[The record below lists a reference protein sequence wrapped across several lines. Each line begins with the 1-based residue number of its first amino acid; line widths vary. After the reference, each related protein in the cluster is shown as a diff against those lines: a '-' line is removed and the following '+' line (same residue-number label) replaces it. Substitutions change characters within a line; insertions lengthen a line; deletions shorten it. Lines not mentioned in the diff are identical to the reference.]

1 MGRAGTDMAKEIQWS
16 RFLAP
21 DAKPSPGEQLGLV
34 VRLSIPV
41 ILAEISSTI
50 MSYADSAMVGSLGA
64 AATASVGLVAT
75 TTWLFNGMGMCIVT
89 GFSIQIAQL
98 LGAGRLRQVQSVMRQ
113 AMMVCTAIGLL
124 FAAAAAGIS
133 GFLPVWLGG
142 GPEVCAGA
150 SRYFFIYGCGLPA
163 VLLRQAGGSMLQ
175 CSGDMKTP
183 SALNILMCVM
193 NVGFNAFFIFPTR
206 TVAVRGMR
214 FTMYGLGTGVAG
226 AALGT
231 VMSEAVTMTLMM
243 YFVCRRSPVL
253 RLEKGIPWRL
263 ERGCMRTTV
272 RLAVPIALER
282 VTTSLAQIAGTK
294 IVSPLGTT
302 AVAANSLAVTAEG
315 FCYMPGYGM
324 AAATTTLVGQSIG
337 AGRRDQAKRFA
348 WLSVGVGVGVMT
360 CTGVLM
366 YIAAPWIFSMLT
378 PDPAVQTLGAA
389 VLRIEAFAEPL
400 FAASIVA
407 AGALRGAGDTLVPSI
422 MELGS
427 MWGVRIPLAMMLVGP
442 LGLHGVWTAMC
453 TDLCI
458 RGLLFLLRMYRGRW
472 LEIQTISAV

>member
-1 MGRAGTDMAKEIQWS
+1 MAKEIQWS

-21 DAKPSPGEQLGLV
+21 DSNPALGEQMGLV
-34 VRLSIPV
+34 VRLSIPI
-41 ILAEISSTI
+41 ILAEISATV
-50 MSYADSAMVGSLGA
+50 MSYVGSAMVGSLGA
-64 AATASVGLVAT
+64 AATASVGLVASS
-75 TTWLFNGMGMCIVT
+75 TWLFSGMGMCMVT

-98 LGAGRLRQVQSVMRQ
+98 IGAGRLRQVQSVMRQ
-113 AMMVCTAIGLL
+113 AMMVSVGVGLF
-124 FAAAAAGIS
+124 FAAIAAAVS
-133 GFLPVWLGG
+133 GKLPIWLGG
-142 GPEVCAGA
+142 APEVCAGS
-150 SRYFFIYGCGLPA
+150 SRYFFIYGCGLPV

-183 SALNILMCVM
+183 SALNILMCCM
-193 NVGFNAFFIFPTR
+193 NVVFNAFFIFPTR
-206 TVAVRGMR
+206 VVTLLGMDLTI
-214 FTMYGLGTGVAG
+214 FGVGMGVAG

-231 VMSEAVTMTLMM
+231 VMSETVTTILMM
-243 YFVCRRSPVL
+243 YFVCLRSPVL
-253 RLEKGIPWRL
+253 KLVKGVPWRL
-263 ERGCMRTTV
+263 EQNCMMTTV

-324 AAATTTLVGQSIG
+324 AAAATTLVGQSMG
-337 AGRRDQAKRFA
+337 AERRDQARRFA
-348 WLSVGVGVGVMT
+348 WLSVALGVGVMT
-360 CTGVLM
+360 CTGILM

-378 PDPAVQTLGAA
+378 PDAGVRTLGAQ

-407 AGALRGAGDTLVPSI
+407 AGALRGAGDTLVPSV

-427 MWGVRIPLAMMLVGP
+427 MWGVRITLAMLLVGP
-442 LGLHGVWTAMC
+442 FGLHGVWVAMC
-453 TDLCI
+453 TELCV
-458 RGLLFLLRMYRGRW
+458 RGLLFLVRMYRGKW
-472 LEIQTISAV
+472 LEIRTISAE

>member
-1 MGRAGTDMAKEIQWS
+1 MAKEIQWS

-21 DAKPSPGEQLGLV
+21 DSNPALGEQMGLV
-34 VRLSIPV
+34 VRLSIPI
-41 ILAEISSTI
+41 ILAEISSTV
-50 MSYADSAMVGSLGA
+50 MSYVDSAMVGSLGA
-64 AATASVGLVAT
+64 AATASVGLVASS
-75 TTWLFNGMGMCIVT
+75 TWLFSGMGMCMVT

-98 LGAGRLRQVQSVMRQ
+98 IGAGRLRQVQSVMRQ
-113 AMMVCTAIGLL
+113 AMMVSVGVGLF
-124 FAAAAAGIS
+124 FAAIAAAVS
-133 GFLPVWLGG
+133 GKLPVWLGG
-142 GPEVCAGA
+142 APEVCAGS
-150 SRYFFIYGCGLPA
+150 SRYFFIYGCGLPV

-183 SALNILMCVM
+183 SALNILMCCM
-193 NVGFNAFFIFPTR
+193 NVVFNAFFIFPTR
-206 TVAVRGMR
+206 VVTLLGMDLTI
-214 FTMYGLGTGVAG
+214 FGVGMGVAG

-231 VMSEAVTMTLMM
+231 VMSETVTTILMM
-243 YFVCRRSPVL
+243 YFVCLRSPVL
-253 RLEKGIPWRL
+253 KLVKGVPWRL
-263 ERGCMRTTV
+263 EQNCMMTTV

-324 AAATTTLVGQSIG
+324 AAAATTLVGQSMG
-337 AGRRDQAKRFA
+337 AERRDQAKRFA
-348 WLSVGVGVGVMT
+348 WLSVALGVGVMT
-360 CTGVLM
+360 CTGILM

-378 PDPAVQTLGAA
+378 PDAGVRTLGAQ

-407 AGALRGAGDTLVPSI
+407 AGALRGAGDTLVPSV

-427 MWGVRIPLAMMLVGP
+427 MWGVRITLAMLLVGP
-442 LGLHGVWTAMC
+442 FGLHGVWVAMC
-453 TDLCI
+453 TELCV
-458 RGLLFLLRMYRGRW
+458 RGLLFLVRMYRGKW
-472 LEIQTISAV
+472 LEIRTISAE

>member
-1 MGRAGTDMAKEIQWS
+1 MAKEIQWS

-21 DAKPSPGEQLGLV
+21 DSNPALGEQMGLV
-34 VRLSIPV
+34 VRLSIPI
-41 ILAEISSTI
+41 ILAEISSTV
-50 MSYADSAMVGSLGA
+50 MSYVDSAMVGSLGA
-64 AATASVGLVAT
+64 AATASVGLVASS
-75 TTWLFNGMGMCIVT
+75 TWLFSGMGMCMVT

-98 LGAGRLRQVQSVMRQ
+98 IGAGRLRQVQSVMRQ
-113 AMMVCTAIGLL
+113 AMMVSVGVGLL
-124 FAAAAAGIS
+124 FAAIAAAVS
-133 GFLPVWLGG
+133 GKLPVWLGG
-142 GPEVCAGA
+142 APEVCAGS
-150 SRYFFIYGCGLPA
+150 SRYFFIYGCGLPV

-183 SALNILMCVM
+183 SALNILMCCM
-193 NVGFNAFFIFPTR
+193 NVVFNAFFIFPTR
-206 TVAVRGMR
+206 VVTLLGMDLTI
-214 FTMYGLGTGVAG
+214 FGVGMGVAG

-231 VMSEAVTMTLMM
+231 VMSETVTTILMM
-243 YFVCRRSPVL
+243 YFVCLRSPVL
-253 RLEKGIPWRL
+253 KLVKGVPWRL
-263 ERGCMRTTV
+263 EQNCMMTTV

-324 AAATTTLVGQSIG
+324 AAAATTLVGQSMG
-337 AGRRDQAKRFA
+337 AERRDQAKRFA
-348 WLSVGVGVGVMT
+348 WLSVALGVGVMT
-360 CTGVLM
+360 CTGILM

-378 PDPAVQTLGAA
+378 PDAGVRTLGAQ

-407 AGALRGAGDTLVPSI
+407 AGALRGAGDTLVPSV

-427 MWGVRIPLAMMLVGP
+427 MWGVRITLAMLLVGP
-442 LGLHGVWTAMC
+442 FGLHGVWMAMC
-453 TDLCI
+453 TELCV
-458 RGLLFLLRMYRGRW
+458 RGLLFLVRMYRGKW
-472 LEIQTISAV
+472 LEIRTISAE

>member
-1 MGRAGTDMAKEIQWS
+1 MAKEIQWS

-21 DAKPSPGEQLGLV
+21 DSNPALGEQMGLV
-34 VRLSIPV
+34 VRLSIPI
-41 ILAEISSTI
+41 ILAEISSTV
-50 MSYADSAMVGSLGA
+50 MSYVDSAMVGSLGA
-64 AATASVGLVAT
+64 AATASVGLVASS
-75 TTWLFNGMGMCIVT
+75 TWLFSGMGMCMVT

-98 LGAGRLRQVQSVMRQ
+98 IGAGRLRQVQSVMRQ
-113 AMMVCTAIGLL
+113 AMMVSVGVGLF
-124 FAAAAAGIS
+124 FAAIAAAVS
-133 GFLPVWLGG
+133 GKLPIWLGG
-142 GPEVCAGA
+142 APEVCAGS
-150 SRYFFIYGCGLPA
+150 SRYFFIYGCGLPV

-183 SALNILMCVM
+183 SALNILMCCM
-193 NVGFNAFFIFPTR
+193 NVVFNAFFIFPTR
-206 TVAVRGMR
+206 VVTLLGMDLTI
-214 FTMYGLGTGVAG
+214 FGVGMGVAG

-231 VMSEAVTMTLMM
+231 VMSETVTTILMM
-243 YFVCRRSPVL
+243 YFVCLRSPVL
-253 RLEKGIPWRL
+253 KLVKGVPWRL
-263 ERGCMRTTV
+263 EQNCMMTTV

-324 AAATTTLVGQSIG
+324 AAAATTLVGQSMG
-337 AGRRDQAKRFA
+337 AERRDQAKRFA
-348 WLSVGVGVGVMT
+348 WLSVALGVGVMT
-360 CTGVLM
+360 CTGILM

-378 PDPAVQTLGAA
+378 PDAGVRTLGAQ

-407 AGALRGAGDTLVPSI
+407 AGALRGAGDTLVPSV

-427 MWGVRIPLAMMLVGP
+427 MWGVRITLAMLLVGP
-442 LGLHGVWTAMC
+442 FGLHGVWMAMC
-453 TDLCI
+453 TELCV
-458 RGLLFLLRMYRGRW
+458 RGLLFLVRMYRGKW
-472 LEIQTISAV
+472 LEIRTISAE

>member
-1 MGRAGTDMAKEIQWS
+1 MAKEIQWS

-21 DAKPSPGEQLGLV
+21 DSNPALGEQMGLV
-34 VRLSIPV
+34 VRLSIPI
-41 ILAEISSTI
+41 ILAEISSTV
-50 MSYADSAMVGSLGA
+50 MSYVDSAMVGSLGA
-64 AATASVGLVAT
+64 AATASVGLVASS
-75 TTWLFNGMGMCIVT
+75 TWLFSGMGMCMVT

-98 LGAGRLRQVQSVMRQ
+98 IGAGRLRQVQSVMRQ
-113 AMMVCTAIGLL
+113 AMMVSVGVGLF
-124 FAAAAAGIS
+124 FAAIAAAVS
-133 GFLPVWLGG
+133 GKLPIWLGG
-142 GPEVCAGA
+142 APEVCAGS
-150 SRYFFIYGCGLPA
+150 SRYFFIYGCGLPV

-183 SALNILMCVM
+183 SALNILMCCM
-193 NVGFNAFFIFPTR
+193 NVVFNAFFIFPTR
-206 TVAVRGMR
+206 VVTLLGMDLTI
-214 FTMYGLGTGVAG
+214 FGVGMGVAG

-231 VMSEAVTMTLMM
+231 VMSETVTTILMM
-243 YFVCRRSPVL
+243 YFVCLRSPVL
-253 RLEKGIPWRL
+253 KLVKGVPWRL
-263 ERGCMRTTV
+263 EQNCMMTTV

-324 AAATTTLVGQSIG
+324 AAAATTLVGQSMG
-337 AGRRDQAKRFA
+337 AERRDQARRFA
-348 WLSVGVGVGVMT
+348 WLSVALGVGVMT
-360 CTGVLM
+360 CTGILM

-378 PDPAVQTLGAA
+378 PDAGVRTLGAQ

-407 AGALRGAGDTLVPSI
+407 AGALRGAGDTLVPSV

-427 MWGVRIPLAMMLVGP
+427 MWGVRITLAMLLVGP
-442 LGLHGVWTAMC
+442 FGLHGVWVAMC
-453 TDLCI
+453 TELCV
-458 RGLLFLLRMYRGRW
+458 RGLLFLVRMYRGKW
-472 LEIQTISAV
+472 LEIRTISAE

>member
-1 MGRAGTDMAKEIQWS
+1 MAKEIQWS

-21 DAKPSPGEQLGLV
+21 DSNPALGEQMGLV
-34 VRLSIPV
+34 VRLSIPI
-41 ILAEISSTI
+41 ILAEISSTV
-50 MSYADSAMVGSLGA
+50 MSYVDSAMVGSLGA
-64 AATASVGLVAT
+64 AATASVGLVASS
-75 TTWLFNGMGMCIVT
+75 TWLFSGMGMCMVT

-98 LGAGRLRQVQSVMRQ
+98 IGAGRLRQVQSVMRQ
-113 AMMVCTAIGLL
+113 AMMVSVGVGLL
-124 FAAAAAGIS
+124 FAAIAAAVS
-133 GFLPVWLGG
+133 GKLPIWLGG
-142 GPEVCAGA
+142 APEVCAGS
-150 SRYFFIYGCGLPA
+150 SRYFFIYGCGLPV

-183 SALNILMCVM
+183 SALNILMCCM
-193 NVGFNAFFIFPTR
+193 NVVFNAFFIFPTR
-206 TVAVRGMR
+206 VVTLLGMDLTI
-214 FTMYGLGTGVAG
+214 FGVGMGVAG

-231 VMSEAVTMTLMM
+231 VMSETVTTILMM
-243 YFVCRRSPVL
+243 YFVCLRSPVL
-253 RLEKGIPWRL
+253 KLVKGVPWRL
-263 ERGCMRTTV
+263 EQNCMMTTV

-324 AAATTTLVGQSIG
+324 AAAATTLVGQSMG
-337 AGRRDQAKRFA
+337 AERRDQAKRFA
-348 WLSVGVGVGVMT
+348 WLSVALGVGVMT
-360 CTGVLM
+360 CTGILM

-378 PDPAVQTLGAA
+378 PDAGVQTLGAQ

-407 AGALRGAGDTLVPSI
+407 AGALRGAGDTLVPSV

-427 MWGVRIPLAMMLVGP
+427 MWGVRITLAMLLVGP
-442 LGLHGVWTAMC
+442 FGLHGVWVAMC
-453 TDLCI
+453 TELCV
-458 RGLLFLLRMYRGRW
+458 RGLLFLVRMYRGKW
-472 LEIQTISAV
+472 LEIRTISAE

>member
-1 MGRAGTDMAKEIQWS
+1 MAKEIQWS

-21 DAKPSPGEQLGLV
+21 DSNPALGEQMGLV
-34 VRLSIPV
+34 VRLSIPI
-41 ILAEISSTI
+41 ILAEISSTV
-50 MSYADSAMVGSLGA
+50 MSYVDSAMVGSLGA
-64 AATASVGLVAT
+64 AATASVGLVASS
-75 TTWLFNGMGMCIVT
+75 TWLFSGMGMCMVT

-98 LGAGRLRQVQSVMRQ
+98 IGAGRLRQVQSVMRQ
-113 AMMVCTAIGLL
+113 AMMVSVGVGLL
-124 FAAAAAGIS
+124 FAAIAAAVS
-133 GFLPVWLGG
+133 GKLPIWLGG
-142 GPEVCAGA
+142 APEVCAGS
-150 SRYFFIYGCGLPA
+150 SRYFFIYGCGLPV

-183 SALNILMCVM
+183 SALNILMCCM
-193 NVGFNAFFIFPTR
+193 NVVFNAFFIFPTR
-206 TVAVRGMR
+206 VVTLLGMDLTI
-214 FTMYGLGTGVAG
+214 FGVGMGVAG

-231 VMSEAVTMTLMM
+231 VISETVTTILMM
-243 YFVCRRSPVL
+243 YFVCLRSPVL
-253 RLEKGIPWRL
+253 KLVKGVPWRL
-263 ERGCMRTTV
+263 EQNCMMTTV

-324 AAATTTLVGQSIG
+324 AAAATTLVGQSMG
-337 AGRRDQAKRFA
+337 AERRDQAKRFA
-348 WLSVGVGVGVMT
+348 WLSVALGVGVMT
-360 CTGVLM
+360 CTGILM

-378 PDPAVQTLGAA
+378 PDAGVQTLGAQ

-407 AGALRGAGDTLVPSI
+407 AGALRGAGDTLVPSV

-427 MWGVRIPLAMMLVGP
+427 MWGVRITLAMLLVGP
-442 LGLHGVWTAMC
+442 FGLHGVWVAMC
-453 TDLCI
+453 TELCV
-458 RGLLFLLRMYRGRW
+458 RGLLFLVRMYRGKW
-472 LEIQTISAV
+472 LEIRTISAE

>member
-1 MGRAGTDMAKEIQWS
+1 MAKEIQWS

-21 DAKPSPGEQLGLV
+21 DSNPALGEQMGLV
-34 VRLSIPV
+34 VRLSIPI
-41 ILAEISSTI
+41 ILAEISSTV
-50 MSYADSAMVGSLGA
+50 MSYVDSAMVGSLGA
-64 AATASVGLVAT
+64 AATASVGLVASS
-75 TTWLFNGMGMCIVT
+75 TWLFSGMGMCMVT

-98 LGAGRLRQVQSVMRQ
+98 IGAGRLRQVQSVMRQ
-113 AMMVCTAIGLL
+113 AMMVSVGVGLF
-124 FAAAAAGIS
+124 FAAIAAAVS
-133 GFLPVWLGG
+133 GKLPIWLGG
-142 GPEVCAGA
+142 APEVCAGS
-150 SRYFFIYGCGLPA
+150 SRYFFIYGCGLPV

-183 SALNILMCVM
+183 SALNILMCCM
-193 NVGFNAFFIFPTR
+193 NVVFNAFFIFPTR
-206 TVAVRGMR
+206 VVTLLGMDLTI
-214 FTMYGLGTGVAG
+214 FGVGMGVAG

-231 VMSEAVTMTLMM
+231 VMSETVTTILMM
-243 YFVCRRSPVL
+243 YFVCLRSPVL
-253 RLEKGIPWRL
+253 KLVKGVPWRL
-263 ERGCMRTTV
+263 EQNCMMTTV

-324 AAATTTLVGQSIG
+324 AAAATTLVGQSMG
-337 AGRRDQAKRFA
+337 AERRDQARRFA
-348 WLSVGVGVGVMT
+348 WLSVALGVGVMT
-360 CTGVLM
+360 CTGILM

-378 PDPAVQTLGAA
+378 PDAGVQTLGAQ

-407 AGALRGAGDTLVPSI
+407 AGALRGAGDTLVPSV

-427 MWGVRIPLAMMLVGP
+427 MWGVRITLAMLLVGP
-442 LGLHGVWTAMC
+442 FGLHGVWVAMC
-453 TDLCI
+453 TELCV
-458 RGLLFLLRMYRGRW
+458 RGLLFLVRMYRGKW
-472 LEIQTISAV
+472 LEIRTISAE

>member
-1 MGRAGTDMAKEIQWS
+1 MAKEIQWS

-21 DAKPSPGEQLGLV
+21 DSNPALGEQMGLV
-34 VRLSIPV
+34 VRLSIPI
-41 ILAEISSTI
+41 ILAEISSTV
-50 MSYADSAMVGSLGA
+50 MSYVDSAMVGSLGA
-64 AATASVGLVAT
+64 AATASVGLVASS
-75 TTWLFNGMGMCIVT
+75 TWLFSGMGMCMVT

-98 LGAGRLRQVQSVMRQ
+98 IGAGRLRQVQSVMRQ
-113 AMMVCTAIGLL
+113 AMMVSVGVGLF
-124 FAAAAAGIS
+124 FAAIAAAVS
-133 GFLPVWLGG
+133 GKLPIWLGG
-142 GPEVCAGA
+142 APEVCAGS
-150 SRYFFIYGCGLPA
+150 SRYFFIYGCGLPV

-183 SALNILMCVM
+183 SALNILMCCM
-193 NVGFNAFFIFPTR
+193 NVVFNAFFIFPTR
-206 TVAVRGMR
+206 VVTLLGMDLTI
-214 FTMYGLGTGVAG
+214 FGVGMGVAG

-231 VMSEAVTMTLMM
+231 VMSETVTTILMM
-243 YFVCRRSPVL
+243 YFVCLRSPVL
-253 RLEKGIPWRL
+253 KLVKGVPWRL
-263 ERGCMRTTV
+263 EQNCMMTTV

-324 AAATTTLVGQSIG
+324 AAAATTLVGQSMG
-337 AGRRDQAKRFA
+337 AERKDQAKRFA
-348 WLSVGVGVGVMT
+348 WLSVALGVGVMT
-360 CTGVLM
+360 CTGILM

-378 PDPAVQTLGAA
+378 PDAGVRTLGAQ

-407 AGALRGAGDTLVPSI
+407 AGALRGAGDTLVPSV

-427 MWGVRIPLAMMLVGP
+427 MWGVRITLAMLLVGP
-442 LGLHGVWTAMC
+442 FGLHGVWVAMC
-453 TDLCI
+453 TELCV
-458 RGLLFLLRMYRGRW
+458 RGLLFLVRMYRGKW
-472 LEIQTISAV
+472 LEIRTISAE